1 MVMSSATTMLLQTGI
16 LNVQAFLKTLSA
28 ASAACSNLLEPETRS
43 LAAAVIIADR
53 TAYDV
58 PYSYRTNRCLE

>member
-43 LAAAVIIADR
+43 LAAAVIADR

-58 PYSYRTNRCLE
+58 PYSYRTNRCPE